1 MAGGIS
7 QALAEPRL
15 SSQKWFHLPIPSLTR
30 LKIMMFVEL
39 NNPFLQ
45 VKALSIGF
53 IILPF
58 YWTIV
63 FLLILST
70 IRINIGI

>member
-1 MAGGIS
+1 
-7 QALAEPRL
+7 
-15 SSQKWFHLPIPSLTR
+15 
-30 LKIMMFVEL
+30 MMFVEL

-70 IRINIGI
+70 IGINIGI